1 MDTATT
7 LAYDF
12 VQTFNNVIL
21 FPTIGLLSALAL
33 LLFLFGAFQYV
44 VRAADPAARQQGIK
58 HITWGIV
65 GLVVMLSAYTI
76 MLLFANTLG
85 LGDELNCAN
94 DPFANGCE
102 GGPIPFETFPNT
114 IDGNDRDVID
124 GNTRNVIDT

>member
-33 LLFLFGAFQYV
+33 LVFIFGCFQYV

-76 MLLFANTLG
+76 MLLFANTFG
-85 LGDELNCAN
+85 LGDELEGARSG
-94 DPFANGCE
+94 DP
-102 GGPIPFETFPNT
+102 
-114 IDGNDRDVID
+114 VID
-124 GNTRNVIDT
+124 FREPLDLDGDDDREPLNL